1 MKARLIFKTRNN
13 EILTTDIDIE
23 MENTD
28 GFYSPDT
35 DVLQLEF
42 VGMQRLPDET
52 MSTPIDC
59 DPLGR
64 ETIDSVAKA
73 NAVVSRHLKE
83 GFCL

>member
-13 EILTTDIDIE
+13 EILTTDIEIE

-52 MSTPIDC
+52 MSTPINC

-64 ETIDSVAKA
+64 DSIDSVAKV
-73 NAVVSRHLKE
+73 NAIISGYLKE
-83 GFCL
+83 GVSL

>member
-28 GFYSPDT
+28 GFYSPDV
-35 DVLQLEF
+35 DIHQLEF
-42 VGMQRLPDET
+42 VGMQTLPEET
-52 MSTPIDC
+52 MSTPINC

-64 ETIDSVAKA
+64 DSIDSVAKA
-73 NAVVSRHLKE
+73 NAIVSRHLKE
-83 GFCL
+83 GVSL